1 MARTVELSN
10 AIDAALAALD
20 EDDFEGYSSQSLS
33 TSDDFECQLQ
43 MKVQVFLPPPVE
55 DDGDSSSGEST
66 AASET
71 QSIRSTQSM
80 TSKLRSKAG
89 ALASSAMPRLRTA

>member
-1 MARTVELSN
+1 MARTVELST

-43 MKVQVFLPPPVE
+43 MSKVQVFLPPPVE
-55 DDGDSSSGEST
+55 DDASSSGSST

-71 QSIRSTQSM
+71 RSTQSM
-80 TSKLRSKAG
+80 TSKWRSKAS
-89 ALASSAMPRLRTA
+89 AFAASAMPRQRTV